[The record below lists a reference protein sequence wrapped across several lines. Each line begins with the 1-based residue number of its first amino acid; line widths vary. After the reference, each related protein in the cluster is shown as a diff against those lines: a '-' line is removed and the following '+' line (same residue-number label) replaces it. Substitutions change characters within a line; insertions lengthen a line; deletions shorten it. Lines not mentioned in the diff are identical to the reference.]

1 MKPNM
6 GTSIK
11 SDVLAGCRVLLRP
24 IVRLLL
30 NSGVTWKEFAELS
43 KTAFVEVATA
53 EFGIRGRPTNI
64 SRVAILTGI
73 NRHEIARQR
82 ALLDNGDAGAVPT
95 YAGSAT
101 RVLSG
106 WHQDP
111 DYLGSDGKPREIA
124 ASGPAP
130 SFGDLCAR
138 YGGDIPDSALL
149 KELKAVGAVV
159 TASGALRA
167 AMRNYIPV
175 KLDGEKVLVGASLLH
190 DHANT
195 VVHDL
200 LCTDGA
206 PARVARRA
214 HNARV
219 DARAVTEFQ
228 AFMEREGQAFLER
241 IDDWLTRHEA
251 PADAGDRTLVRVGA
265 GVFQIQDDIQRGSRS

>member
-1 MKPNM
+1 MAK
-6 GTSIK
+6 SIK
-11 SDVLAGCRVLLRP
+11 SNVLAGCRVLLRP

-30 NSGVTWKEFAELS
+30 KSGVTWKEFAELS

-53 EFGIRGRPTNI
+53 EFGIRGRPTNV

-82 ALLDNGDAGAVPT
+82 ALLDNGDAGAAPT

-101 RVLSG
+101 RVLAG

-111 DYLGSDGKPREIA
+111 DYLGRGGAPLEIA

-130 SFGDLCAR
+130 SFADLCAR

-149 KELKAVGAVV
+149 KELKAVGAVAV
-159 TASGALRA
+159 KGGALRA

-175 KLDGEKVLVGASLLH
+175 KFDGEKVLVGASLLH

-200 LCTDGA
+200 LRTDGA

-214 HNARV
+214 HNARI

-228 AFMEREGQAFLER
+228 TFMEREGQAFLER

-251 PADAGDRTLVRVGA
+251 PPDAQDRTLVRVGA
-265 GVFQIQDDIQRGSRS
+265 GVFQIQDDLKRGTRS

>member
-1 MKPNM
+1 MAK
-6 GTSIK
+6 SIK
-11 SDVLAGCRVLLRP
+11 SNVLAGCRVLLRP

-30 NSGVTWKEFAELS
+30 KSGVTWKEFAELS

-53 EFGIRGRPTNI
+53 EFGIRGRPTNV

-82 ALLDNGDAGAVPT
+82 ALLDNGDAGAAPT

-101 RVLSG
+101 RVLAG

-111 DYLGSDGKPREIA
+111 DYVGRDGAPLEIA
-124 ASGPAP
+124 PSGPAP
-130 SFGDLCAR
+130 SFADLCAR

-149 KELKAVGAVV
+149 KELKAVGAVAV
-159 TASGALRA
+159 KGGALRA

-200 LCTDGA
+200 LRTDGA

-219 DARAVTEFQ
+219 EARALPDFQ

-241 IDDWLTRHEA
+241 IDDWLTQHEA
-251 PADAGDRTLVRVGA
+251 PPDAQDRTLVRVGA
-265 GVFQIQDDIQRGSRS
+265 GVFQIQDDIMRGSRS